1 MAETMRLQPILTK
14 GTFKGKTWVSKPV
27 ARKLR
32 AHKCKVGEFTHKPPG
47 GKGLP
52 LLLRL
57 ARGRPQGE
65 RRPHGDQAGIN
76 RYFG

>member
-1 MAETMRLQPILTK
+1 MRLQPILTK

-47 GKGLP
+47 GKAYHFYYASVSDV
-52 LLLRL
+52 RKVN
-57 ARGRPQGE
+57 AGRTGI
-65 RRPHGDQAGIN
+65 RRA
-76 RYFG
+76 